1 MLKKTILSFFSP
13 KNTRTN
19 ISSLNLANHTIQKVS
34 CTKFLGIYIDDELQW
49 GEHINHVLKMV
60 SSGSY
65 ALHAVKRFLST
76 DNMKTLYY
84 SLIHS
89 HLSYGTMLWGS
100 AFQYRL
106 RQLEVIQKKAVRN
119 ICNVGYNAQTSPLF
133 KQLSI
138 PKLNDIYNTQLC
150 KLMFLFT
157 NGTLPCPLQM
167 VFTRNSNVHSYQTR
181 QAHDPHFVARK
192 SSFIS
197 KNVMYQAPV
206 AWSNL
211 PLATKSCKTVK
222 SFNYQVKKYYINT
235 Y

>member
-1 MLKKTILSFFSP
+1 
-13 KNTRTN
+13 
-19 ISSLNLANHTIQKVS
+19 
-34 CTKFLGIYIDDELQW
+34 
-49 GEHINHVLKMV
+49 
-60 SSGSY
+60 
-65 ALHAVKRFLST
+65 
-76 DNMKTLYY
+76 MKTLYY

-106 RQLEVIQKKAVRN
+106 RQLEVIQKKSVRN
-119 ICNVGYNAQTSPLF
+119 ICKGGPCNVGYNAHTSPLF

-197 KNVMYQAPV
+197 KFFMYQVPV

-235 Y
+235 RCGYILEAYRSKCNELGNGCVWGQYHTTMNKHNP

>member
-1 MLKKTILSFFSP
+1 
-13 KNTRTN
+13 
-19 ISSLNLANHTIQKVS
+19 
-34 CTKFLGIYIDDELQW
+34 
-49 GEHINHVLKMV
+49 
-60 SSGSY
+60 
-65 ALHAVKRFLST
+65 
-76 DNMKTLYY
+76 MKTLYY

-119 ICNVGYNAQTSPLF
+119 ICNVGYNAHTSPLF

-167 VFTRNSNVHSYQTR
+167 VFTCNSNVHSYQTR
-181 QAHDPHFVARK
+181 QAHDPNFVARK

-197 KNVMYQAPV
+197 KFFMYQAPV

-211 PLATKSCKTVK
+211 PLATKSCKTVN
-222 SFNYQVKKYYINT
+222 SFNNQVEKYYINT
-235 Y
+235 YW